1 LQTLDHAMQAFNRT
15 KHHLFIVVNE
25 FEDIVGVLSINDVI
39 AQILGKKVID
49 EFDKYDDLKEVAKQ
63 TTAHKQHPKQ

>member
-1 LQTLDHAMQAFNRT
+1 
-15 KHHLFIVVNE
+15 
-25 FEDIVGVLSINDVI
+25 VI

-63 TTAHKQHPKQ
+63 TTQPINPSTNNH